1 IPYIKERREYHVRAV
16 RSINSDETITRSS
29 DQLGIEGQA
38 RVHRHVETVNRHH
51 ERLWS
56 VFMQVTNGL
65 TLDAVDNCRIGGIRI
80 NLAA

>member
-1 IPYIKERREYHVRAV
+1 MDEVLAAIAETIKNLAV
-16 RSINSDETITRSS
+16 IYLVDITEETITRSS

-56 VFMQVTNGL
+56 GEDCSTKY
-65 TLDAVDNCRIGGIRI
+65 RY
-80 NLAA
+80 